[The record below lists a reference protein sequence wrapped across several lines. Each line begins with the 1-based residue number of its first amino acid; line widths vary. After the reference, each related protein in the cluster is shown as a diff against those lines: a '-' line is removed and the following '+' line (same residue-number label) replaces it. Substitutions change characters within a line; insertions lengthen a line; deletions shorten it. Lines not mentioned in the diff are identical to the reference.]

1 MRGKFLRGV
10 NSKVVKMSG
19 QSIIFPDGRCR
30 FGNKYKSDDG
40 THRTDDNSLV
50 KFRTRLND
58 EHETRG
64 TDQLQG
70 RIDRLDAVLKKSQA
84 ADRRRRELQ
93 KNNRDINRPAKS
105 R

>member
-1 MRGKFLRGV
+1 MESLTDPAKIISIMRVML
-10 NSKVVKMSG
+10 
-19 QSIIFPDGRCR
+19 
-30 FGNKYKSDDG
+30 
-40 THRTDDNSLV
+40 TELERTLSTAPQPTNED
-50 KFRTRLND
+50 RR
-58 EHETRG
+58 